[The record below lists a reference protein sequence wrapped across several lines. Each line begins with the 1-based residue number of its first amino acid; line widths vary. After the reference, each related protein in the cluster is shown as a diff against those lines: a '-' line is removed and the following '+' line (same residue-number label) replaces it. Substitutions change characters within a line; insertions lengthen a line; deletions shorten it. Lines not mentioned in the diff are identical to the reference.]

1 MIYGGSRNLGTKE
14 SVKGWWQLH
23 PLLLLVEY
31 DNFVSTSVP
40 SLPPRYL
47 AGDYYQRL
55 QCTDYFV

>member
-1 MIYGGSRNLGTKE
+1 MVAAASFT
-14 SVKGWWQLH
+14 
-23 PLLLLVEY
+23 LLVEY

-47 AGDYYQRL
+47 TGDYYQRL